1 MTNSFLELDWIN
13 WKKLREC
20 SWWSIDLIILVFVR
34 TYWNTLKQRTLEWSD
49 RTEQEGILNESFH
62 FFLNRVIH
70 FHDTKRF
77 LWVKISNETEYS
89 RRWCEGFLVINRAGS
104 VSSVAKQNRKLNKL
118 WAYTLK
124 AYKEFPLFKN
134 KENLLVRLKWVCF
147 VSFWNCTL
155 HCILNVTAQLLRLQ
169 RDLPP

>member
-1 MTNSFLELDWIN
+1 MNEAIEQNKREFSMSPLIFSWTELYI
-13 WKKLREC
+13 
-20 SWWSIDLIILVFVR
+20 
-34 TYWNTLKQRTLEWSD
+34 
-49 RTEQEGILNESFH
+49 
-62 FFLNRVIH
+62 

-77 LWVKISNETEYS
+77 LWVKISNETEYN
-89 RRWCEGFLVINRAGS
+89 RRWCEGFLVIKRAGS